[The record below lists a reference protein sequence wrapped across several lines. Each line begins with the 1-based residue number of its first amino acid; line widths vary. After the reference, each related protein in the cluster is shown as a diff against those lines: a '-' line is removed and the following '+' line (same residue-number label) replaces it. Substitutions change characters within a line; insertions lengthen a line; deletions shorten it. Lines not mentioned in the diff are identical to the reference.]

1 MTYNTAQLSE
11 EALSLLL
18 RLLYSSGY
26 TEVDEDQGEY
36 YCSYTY
42 SNGSNNVNV
51 SFSRQNGVRVVN
63 ASLYTGID
71 EEE

>member
-42 SNGSNNVNV
+42 SNGRFNAVLAIVSNCKH
-51 SFSRQNGVRVVN
+51 G
-63 ASLYTGID
+63 LY
-71 EEE
+71 ERH